1 MIPVY
6 VRFPS
11 CWNHYSYYKTPS
23 DTDNMWKRF
32 LCLCVKEAFTFWCWM
47 FITIAWKNKKRYF
60 VGFEKILS
68 GWDVL
73 SPDSSPNILTS
84 SKTASKQGQGF
95 SANV

>member
-1 MIPVY
+1 MKEVSLLMCKGSIYFLMLNVY
-6 VRFPS
+6 Y
-11 CWNHYSYYKTPS
+11 H
-23 DTDNMWKRF
+23 
-32 LCLCVKEAFTFWCWM
+32 CLK
-47 FITIAWKNKKRYF
+47 KKKRYF